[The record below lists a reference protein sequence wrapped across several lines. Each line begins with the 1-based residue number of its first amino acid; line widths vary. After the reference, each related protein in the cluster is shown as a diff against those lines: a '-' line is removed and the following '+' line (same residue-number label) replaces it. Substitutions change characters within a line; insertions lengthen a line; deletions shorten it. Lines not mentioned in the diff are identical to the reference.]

1 MSFEIEGE
9 YNTATVK
16 TSKSKNDAE
25 EASLDQMQTMADH
38 ESCYGD
44 SDIVIMPDHHFGKGA
59 VIGFTMPVKD
69 RIVPNLVGVDCGCG
83 MYAVNVGKTLLGM
96 VGDEVL
102 EEIDQRIRSKVPLGF
117 DVHDRSDYHMH
128 NDFPWS
134 LCQQKLNSFVKNTDF
149 ESIDVQYSGEYFN
162 DLCNRVGYDTTRAI
176 NSVGSLGGGN
186 HFIEIG
192 EGSSGNTWVIVHTG
206 SRGIGAEIA
215 NYWQEKAHEA
225 TFQRNADVE
234 IPKSE
239 WKYLDAPGHG
249 IKLDEGDEYVVVKA
263 GDIEINREAIL
274 EDYDGQAIEGKF
286 GQLKQYMNAGKD
298 DKSDLDYLEG
308 EEAHGYITDMIFAQT
323 YASQSRRKIAKAVAD
338 AIGGVHKDSIESVH
352 NYIDFNDGVIRKGA
366 CRAHEGERLIIPF
379 NIEYGT
385 LICEGLG
392 SEEWNNSAPHG
403 AGRQMS
409 RTGAK
414 SQFSD
419 EDFTAQTEGVY
430 TSSRPIDEIP
440 GAYKPPEEIESAIG
454 ETATVVD
461 RVKPVLNIKDD

>member
-1 MSFEIEGE
+1 MSFKIHGEHNSATVHTSQSKDEAEIEAVEQIQEIVDHEAFVG
-9 YNTATVK
+9 
-16 TSKSKNDAE
+16 DADVE
-25 EASLDQMQTMADH
+25 IMADFH
-38 ESCYGD
+38 WGS
-44 SDIVIMPDHHFGKGA
+44 GA
-59 VIGFTMPVKD
+59 VIGFTMPVKN
-69 RIVPNLVGVDCGCG
+69 RVCPNTIGLDIGCG
-83 MYAVNVGKTLLGM
+83 MYAVNVGETLLGM

-134 LCQQKLNSFVKNTDF
+134 LCQQKLNSFVENTEFD
-149 ESIDVQYSGEYFN
+149 SIDVEYSGEYFN
-162 DLCNRVGYDTTRAI
+162 DLCKRVGYDTTRAI

-192 EGSSGNTWVIVHTG
+192 EDSSGDTWVIVHTG
-206 SRGIGAEIA
+206 SRGIGAAVA
-215 NYWQEKAHEA
+215 NYWQEKAHEE

-249 IKLDEGDEYVVVKA
+249 IKWDEGDEYVVVKA

-274 EDYDGQAIEGKF
+274 EDYEGEAIEGKF

-338 AIGGVHKDSIESVH
+338 VICGTHVDSIESVH

-392 SEEWNNSAPHG
+392 SADWNNSAPHG

-414 SQFSD
+414 NQFSD
-419 EDFTAQTEGVY
+419 EDFTDQTEGVF
-430 TSSRPIDEIP
+430 TSARPIDEIP
-440 GAYKPPEEIESAIG
+440 GAYKPPEEIESSIG
-454 ETATVVD
+454 ETATVLD
-461 RVKPVLNIKDD
+461 RIKPILNIKAA